1 METGLG
7 ELLKKCEADR
17 VIFQMWLKELCP
29 TLETL
34 RTIRKVIPEKQKH
47 EEDLAVTSG
56 LDETN
61 ANS

>member
-34 RTIRKVIPEKQKH
+34 RTIRKSFNNIVLKV
-47 EEDLAVTSG
+47 L
-56 LDETN
+56 
-61 ANS
+61 